1 MNYKVNDNMSYLQV
15 VHYKPVLAGYIRVNG
30 RLKYGTFM
38 PEWSKYSNSMIY
50 SYHTTKGNKGTG
62 GFTLDRAYNLFKG
75 GALKLKEQTI
85 C

>member
-1 MNYKVNDNMSYLQV
+1 MSYLQF